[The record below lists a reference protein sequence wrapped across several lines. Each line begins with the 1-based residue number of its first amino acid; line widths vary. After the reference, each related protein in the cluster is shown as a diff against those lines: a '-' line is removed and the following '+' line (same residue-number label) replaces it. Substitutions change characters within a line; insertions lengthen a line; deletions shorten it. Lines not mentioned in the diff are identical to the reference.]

1 MKILKYTFITLI
13 MAAMLPT
20 AACAKTIVKPK
31 AYLFGFIANFSDSVV
46 YFTDIQTVDSVRF
59 ESKTKFLKGRDEY
72 SNQLRNYFA
81 QKLNMPHRTCIVSF
95 GMTRK
100 EAEKKY
106 VKMKKLYTSKNAGKY
121 DVRYIN
127 ENEFKF
133 ETVVIEDEEQ
143 SKPVNKP
150 KKDKK
155 TKKDGKRPPRD
166 GKMPPRNK

>member
-1 MKILKYTFITLI
+1 
-13 MAAMLPT
+13 
-20 AACAKTIVKPK
+20 
-31 AYLFGFIANFSDSVV
+31 
-46 YFTDIQTVDSVRF
+46 
-59 ESKTKFLKGRDEY
+59 
-72 SNQLRNYFA
+72 
-81 QKLNMPHRTCIVSF
+81 
-95 GMTRK
+95 MTRK